1 MFTGIIKEVG
11 SVVATERRPNGA
23 WLRLRIPETASG
35 LALGDSV
42 NVDGVCLTAVA
53 IDGDEVD
60 FDAMGE
66 TLARTTLGT
75 LLEDSPVN
83 VEPALRVGDPLGG
96 HNVQGHVD
104 GVTRVRSTRGDGIA
118 TVLELELPVE
128 LSRYVVE
135 KGSIA
140 VGGVS
145 LTVAR
150 ETDGGFELWLVPH
163 TVAATTLGG
172 LQVDDRVNLE
182 VDVLAK
188 YVERLVAARV

>member
-1 MFTGIIKEVG
+1 VFTGIIKEVG
-11 SVVATERRPNGA
+11 TVVRAEPRPNGA
-23 WLRLRIPETASG
+23 WLRLRIPATAEG

-53 IDGDEVD
+53 IDGDEVA

-66 TLARTTLGT
+66 TLARTTLGS
-75 LLEDSPVN
+75 LLEGSPVN

-104 GVTRVRSTRGDGIA
+104 GVTRIRATREDGIA
-118 TVLELELPVE
+118 LVVELELPGD
-128 LSRYVVE
+128 LARYVVE

-140 VGGVS
+140 VAGVS
-145 LTVAR
+145 LTVAG
-150 ETDGGFELWLVPH
+150 ETEDGFELWLIPH
-163 TVAATTLGG
+163 TRAVTTLGELHVG
-172 LQVDDRVNLE
+172 DRVNLE

-188 YVERLVAARV
+188 YVERLLAARA

>member
-1 MFTGIIKEVG
+1 VFTGIIKEVG
-11 SVVATERRPNGA
+11 AVVRTEPRPNGA
-23 WLRLRIPETASG
+23 WLRLRIPETAPG

-42 NVDGVCLTAVA
+42 NLDGVCLSAVA
-53 IDGDEVD
+53 IEGDEVE

-66 TLARTTLGT
+66 TLRRTTLGS
-75 LLEDSPVN
+75 LLEDAPVN

-104 GVTRVRSTRGDGIA
+104 GVTRVRSTREDGIA
-118 TVLELELPVE
+118 LVVELELPAE
-128 LSRYVVE
+128 LARYVVE

-150 ETDGGFELWLVPH
+150 ETEGGFELWLVPH
-163 TVAATTLGG
+163 TVSATTLGT
-172 LQVDDRVNLE
+172 LHPDDRVNLE

-188 YVERLVAARV
+188 YVERLLAARV